1 VKRPEAQIHDEGEWL
16 RESIH
21 TLLKEKPNLI
31 PALKEIIIAH
41 MILPLSVLAA
51 SGELGHRMVLE
62 GEVLEQCLRFEEQ

>member
-1 VKRPEAQIHDEGEWL
+1 
-16 RESIH
+16 
-21 TLLKEKPNLI
+21 
-31 PALKEIIIAH
+31 